1 VAKDLWEVDFL
12 GACPQNQIVIFVS
25 GVNTPRVPLIPSH
38 LLQQVAFWLLW
49 ENILAE
55 NSYFGFSFFSGAPRA
70 IASSET
76 KASVCDSTQAHP
88 I

>member
-38 LLQQVAFWLLW
+38 LLLTGGFLAFMDK
-49 ENILAE
+49 ILAE
-55 NSYFGFSFFSGAPRA
+55 NSYFSFSFFSGAPRA
-70 IASSET
+70 
-76 KASVCDSTQAHP
+76 
-88 I
+88 